1 MQKHFQNGVIMR
13 KLIHKK
19 EEREV
24 YYDGQYIIKKMPT
37 VWLDLDSYNAFRKL
51 HPEWLVKII
60 DIDPNTIVM
69 EKIEGQMFH
78 EFRLD
83 ATPDQLYNVCI
94 DFKDKLWKAYF
105 DFNESRTGTR
115 WIQSTQ
121 KMFFNMD
128 ASPGNVIIR
137 DGKPV
142 YIDPD
147 AWTWTEWDLFIQ
159 KIRLDDMVWFNEYI
173 KYGFRTHE

>member
-1 MQKHFQNGVIMR
+1 MSFFVFCPTFDEELKASIKVDRDLMINF
-13 KLIHKK
+13 K
-19 EEREV
+19 EELNEV
-24 YYDGQYIIKKMPT
+24 
-37 VWLDLDSYNAFRKL
+37 
-51 HPEWLVKII
+51 
-60 DIDPNTIVM
+60 
-69 EKIEGQMFH
+69 
-78 EFRLD
+78 
-83 ATPDQLYNVCI
+83 

-115 WIQSTQ
+115 WIKSTQ

-137 DGKPV
+137 EGKPV